1 MRSIRREVSIILILC
16 TISGVILSALFVN
29 IAMNA
34 TFNKYMVN
42 IQKQRNSRIVS
53 YFEEIYK
60 RDKRWTQNSGAEMM
74 HEAYMSDYCLTL
86 MDNSKKVIWG
96 MNPNDIRNSNHW
108 IMKTEDKGVYSSKT
122 FPIKVD
128 GKVEGYVMVGQY
140 HAVILSEAD
149 INFKNSINQGIG
161 LSALV
166 AIIIVA
172 LLSLIVSKG
181 FSRPIKKVSETSV
194 QLSKGNYEFRSEIKS
209 NINEINDLI
218 KSINMLGGTLK
229 HQNLLRRRLI
239 SDISHEI
246 RTPLNVLQNNLEAM
260 IDGIIPVTEDRL
272 VKLNEEVIRF
282 GELLNNLDLLKRF
295 ETEES
300 SVSMKKIPLDKL
312 IRGICKEFL
321 NVAKENNIEIHAN
334 IPEGYYMILG
344 DENKLKQVFINLLSN
359 SVKFNNKKGDIWV
372 SLDEEDKEIV
382 ARIKDNGIGI
392 KKEDLPY
399 VFERLYRG
407 DKSRHKAI
415 GNGIGLSIVK
425 TVLDIHLARIEVKS
439 EEGIGSEFTIYF
451 PKDKRNN

>member
-108 IMKTEDKGVYSSKT
+108 IMKTEGKGVYSSKT

-300 SVSMKKIPLDKL
+300 SVSMKKIPLDKI

-321 NVAKENNIEIHAN
+321 NVAKENNIEIHTN

-359 SVKFNNKKGDIWV
+359 SVKFNNKKGDIWI

-399 VFERLYRG
+399 VFEFL
-407 DKSRHKAI
+407 
-415 GNGIGLSIVK
+415 
-425 TVLDIHLARIEVKS
+425 
-439 EEGIGSEFTIYF
+439 
-451 PKDKRNN
+451 P